1 MQQIV
6 RILKTKKWIWVVLN
20 TICMLYT
27 TFLWMNQPRTYGE
40 EFFFVKWLTITKR
53 TIFNIDP
60 KPSYKEFLFL
70 DVSESKTVLPL
81 TPDSSRVSIITDRK
95 KLKNLFEFVTK
106 NNNEVKLVFCDVLF
120 DRSTPEDSGL
130 EKSIVNL
137 KDKFLGVNE
146 LIDKVVKKPVI
157 DISTASSSI
166 FVEDGT
172 IIKYPILLQDSIQTV
187 PSAMLTKLD
196 NKMVEAFP
204 PLVRIQDAGW
214 SLGSP
219 ILELSVREKDF
230 EVNSSTDSSY
240 IKIGLGELVS
250 LIQAFET
257 DSVASKNLF
266 DQYFKQKIL
275 LIGDFE
281 SDRHSTI
288 YGDMPGTLVILNAYL
303 TLKHGK
309 GLLSFGLIL
318 FFIFGYGLISYTY
331 FIDENIR
338 IRGVALKVL
347 EHNRG
352 ILHFFYYYGLFLTI
366 MTIIVYYV
374 FGLHIG
380 IFFQL
385 LYLKILDW
393 FYDKKYL
400 ESWEDI
406 KKRTKKVQV
415 IIEKLKP

>member
-1 MQQIV
+1 M
-6 RILKTKKWIWVVLN
+6 LKSKTKKWLWVVLN
-20 TICMLYT
+20 TLLMLYT

-60 KPSYKEFLFL
+60 KPNFKEFLFL
-70 DVSESKTVLPL
+70 DVSESKSLLPL
-81 TPDSSRVSIITDRK
+81 NPDSSRVGIITDRK
-95 KLKNLFEFVTK
+95 KLTRFFDFVSK
-106 NNNEVKLVFCDVLF
+106 NNNDVKLVFCDVLF
-120 DRSTPEDSGL
+120 DKSTPDDADL
-130 EKSIVNL
+130 EKSIIKLNN
-137 KDKFLGVNE
+137 KFLGVNE
-146 LIDKVVKKPVI
+146 LDGKNITVPVI
-157 DISTASSSI
+157 NIPTASSSI
-166 FVEDGT
+166 YVEDGT
-172 IIKYPILLQDSIQTV
+172 IIKYPILLKDTIQTV
-187 PSAMLTKLD
+187 PAAMLAKIDQKT
-196 NKMVEAFP
+196 VSAIP
-204 PLVRIQDAGW
+204 PLVKIQGSGW

-230 EVNSSTDSSY
+230 EAKGSTDSSY

-250 LIQAFET
+250 LIQTFENNP
-257 DSVASKNLF
+257 DASANLF
-266 DQYFKQKIL
+266 DQYFRNKIL

-281 SDRHSTI
+281 NDRHSTI
-288 YGDMPGTLVILNAYL
+288 YGDMPGTLVILNSYL

-309 GLLSFGLIL
+309 GLLSWGLVLFLAFG
-318 FFIFGYGLISYTY
+318 FGLISYTY

-352 ILHFFYYYGLFLTI
+352 ILHFFYYYGVFLTV

-393 FYDKKYL
+393 FYDQKYL

-406 KKRTKKVQV
+406 KIRTKKIKA
-415 IIEKLKP
+415 IIKKLKP

>member
-1 MQQIV
+1 M
-6 RILKTKKWIWVVLN
+6 
-20 TICMLYT
+20 
-27 TFLWMNQPRTYGE
+27 
-40 EFFFVKWLTITKR
+40 
-53 TIFNIDP
+53 
-60 KPSYKEFLFL
+60 
-70 DVSESKTVLPL
+70 LPL

-275 LIGDFE
+275 LRASQFWSNPVFYIRIWLDF
-281 SDRHSTI
+281 
-288 YGDMPGTLVILNAYL
+288 LYL
-303 TLKHGK
+303 FYRRK
-309 GLLSFGLIL
+309 
-318 FFIFGYGLISYTY
+318 YTY
-331 FIDENIR
+331 KRSGTESAR
-338 IRGVALKVL
+338 TQQRYSS
-347 EHNRG
+347 
-352 ILHFFYYYGLFLTI
+352 FFLLLWIVSDNHDHHCLLCFWPSYRYLFSATL
-366 MTIIVYYV
+366 
-374 FGLHIG
+374 
-380 IFFQL
+380 
-385 LYLKILDW
+385 
-393 FYDKKYL
+393 
-400 ESWEDI
+400 S
-406 KKRTKKVQV
+406 
-415 IIEKLKP
+415 